1 MRLVWQIYFQ
11 DLHPDPLERG
21 FRSLAFPSSNY
32 AFISVMYNLTCF
44 FDIKGVRKMSV
55 SSMHIL
61 TCLCNEIA
69 VCMKSCDKY
78 IYCIYCFVIEQQ
90 YAKY

>member
-1 MRLVWQIYFQ
+1 
-11 DLHPDPLERG
+11 
-21 FRSLAFPSSNY
+21 
-32 AFISVMYNLTCF
+32 
-44 FDIKGVRKMSV
+44 MSV

-61 TCLCNEIA
+61 TFLCNEIA

-90 YAKY
+90 YATY